1 MVYRRIAILE
11 CSLKILQLNL
21 GDRAVKIGFGQI
33 RLETNNLIE
42 ILNRQHVILIV
53 QSILTNRRNTVGIQ
67 LRKSTK

>member
-42 ILNRQHVILIV
+42 ILNRQHVILII
-53 QSILTNRRNTVGIQ
+53 QGIPADRRNAVGIQ
-67 LRKSTK
+67 LRKGTK